1 MRLNNK
7 GIESSRG
14 FEQPSPEKIDDSENV
29 SFAVDSQGYPCK
41 DNSTTLNR
49 FRVPKLLSNG
59 YQLKN
64 INKRGKWMAGPK
76 VECILYYM
84 SY

>member
-1 MRLNNK
+1 MVTLSTNYHHKNNWILKEFQSSSDQSQYRMRLNNK

-49 FRVPKLLSNG
+49 FRVPKL
-59 YQLKN
+59 
-64 INKRGKWMAGPK
+64 
-76 VECILYYM
+76 
-84 SY
+84 